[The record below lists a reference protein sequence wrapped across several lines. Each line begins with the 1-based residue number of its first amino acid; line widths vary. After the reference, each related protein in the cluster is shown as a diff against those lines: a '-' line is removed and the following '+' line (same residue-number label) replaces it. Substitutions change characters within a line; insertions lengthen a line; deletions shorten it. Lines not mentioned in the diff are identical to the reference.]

1 MTENLKKKNVFEKI
15 KENIDDKDE
24 QLAFISVVVRLIVV
38 AWSGFI
44 VSLNYVSI
52 PGYSNEPKDITFPA
66 SILTGVLSSF
76 GVDAARKK
84 GDKSKD
90 VASKSDAIT
99 TQILRIEQAPI
110 KIITENTNKWHV
122 LQTKKK
128 LGVIALVSILGISNL
143 SLMNTLVSQKFKSPF
158 PNLNL
163 PVGPYTSYRVVTSE
177 KGYSISYKANDPKI
191 LARTKL
197 VDEE

>member
-1 MTENLKKKNVFEKI
+1 MTENLKESSKSQQKKNVFEKI

-24 QLAFISVVVRLIVV
+24 QLAFISVVVRLVVV

-90 VASKSDAIT
+90 IASKSDAVH

-110 KIITENTNKWHV
+110 KIITENTNK
-122 LQTKKK
+122 
-128 LGVIALVSILGISNL
+128 
-143 SLMNTLVSQKFKSPF
+143 
-158 PNLNL
+158 
-163 PVGPYTSYRVVTSE
+163 
-177 KGYSISYKANDPKI
+177 
-191 LARTKL
+191 
-197 VDEE
+197 